1 MKMRLEDMI
10 TIEAKTEAQGQFMS
24 EYRYKPA
31 FLLHGCAGTGKTFI
45 ALYRALEEVLDLS
58 VYVSAVLLE
67 LMEEYEVKYKK
78 AYDILMEYFDEI
90 PDEDKFTVH
99 RRLKELKLWVK

>member
-1 MKMRLEDMI
+1 MKNNDKILKMIAERLEIGAIKYQKQVPINGDRNNLK
-10 TIEAKTEAQGQFMS
+10 E
-24 EYRYKPA
+24 
-31 FLLHGCAGTGKTFI
+31 
-45 ALYRALEEVLDLS
+45 ALEEVLDLS

-67 LMEEYEVKYKK
+67 LMEEYE
-78 AYDILMEYFDEI
+78 I